1 MSINVGF
8 YNSPIGI
15 IEINEEKGYV
25 TKVSFVELIEKESI
39 SKVIE
44 LCKKELYMYFNGNLK
59 SFTVPCETF
68 GTEFQKK
75 VWNELTNLL
84 YGDVVSY
91 KYIAEKINNPKA
103 VRAVGNTNRINKIAI
118 IIPCHRVI
126 GSNGNLVGYAGEL
139 WRKEWLINHEKKFML
154 ENIK

>member
-1 MSINVGF
+1 MGINVGF

-15 IEINEEKGYV
+15 IEIYEEKGYI
-25 TKVSFVELIEKESI
+25 TKLSFGELIEKESI

-44 LCKKELYMYFNGNLK
+44 LCKKEFDMYFNGNLK
-59 SFTVPCETF
+59 SFTVPCKIF

-75 VWNELTNLL
+75 VWNELTNLS
-84 YGDVVSY
+84 YGEVVSY

-103 VRAVGNTNRINKIAI
+103 VRAVGNTNRINKIGI

-126 GSNGNLVGYAGEL
+126 GSNGSLVGYAGEL
-139 WRKEWLINHEKKFML
+139 WRKEWLLNHEKKF
-154 ENIK
+154 K